1 MAMKLVLF
9 YSQEQEEEVI
19 GFKILSSKDATKFK
33 KAVKLLEDN
42 GNSYSFG
49 SEQYQWSLENFEF
62 KSVSSADIK
71 VLNSIFS
78 MDYDNGFSRTVGFCP
93 DALEAAYQEGLID
106 EDGKPQNDDYDQ
118 YGQDE
123 DY

>member
-19 GFKILSSKDATKFK
+19 GFKILSSKDANKFK
-33 KAVKLLEDN
+33 KAAKLLEDN

-49 SEQYQWSLENFEF
+49 GDQFQWNLENFEF
-62 KSVSSADIK
+62 KSLNNTDIK

-78 MDYDNGFSRTVGFCP
+78 MDYDNGFSRTIGFCP
-93 DALEAAYQEGLID
+93 DALEQAYEQGLID
-106 EDGKPQNDDYDQ
+106 EDGKPQSDDYDQ
-118 YGQDE
+118 YQDDE
-123 DY
+123 Y

>member
-19 GFKILSSKDATKFK
+19 GFKILSSKDANKFK
-33 KAVKLLEDN
+33 KAAKLLEDN

-49 SEQYQWSLENFEF
+49 GDQFQWSLENFEF
-62 KSVSSADIK
+62 KSLNNTDIK

-93 DALEAAYQEGLID
+93 DALEQAYEQGLID
-106 EDGKPQNDDYDQ
+106 EDGKPQSDDYDQ
-118 YGQDE
+118 YQDDE
-123 DY
+123 Y